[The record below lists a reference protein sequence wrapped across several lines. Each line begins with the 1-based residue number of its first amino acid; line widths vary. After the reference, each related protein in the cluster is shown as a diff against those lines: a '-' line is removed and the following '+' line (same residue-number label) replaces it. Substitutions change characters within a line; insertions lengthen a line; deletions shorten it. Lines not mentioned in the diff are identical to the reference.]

1 MEAGLIDTNDCV
13 EAIIKFGSGALDD
26 DADKRAATVELLGRA
41 APASLA
47 EAIERMRDNGDTIR
61 RPYDWNARPNGVRP
75 ERCPVATIGCLQER
89 ASEPADGL

>member
-1 MEAGLIDTNDCV
+1 MIDTNDCV

-47 EAIERMRDNGDTIR
+47 EAIELMTHNGDTIL
-61 RPYDWNARPNGVRP
+61 
-75 ERCPVATIGCLQER
+75 VAHTIGTMALTVCALKGVPWQ
-89 ASEPADGL
+89 P

>member
-1 MEAGLIDTNDCV
+1 MIDTNDCV

-47 EAIERMRDNGDTIR
+47 EAIERMTNNGDTILV
-61 RPYDWNARPNGVRP
+61 ARTMG
-75 ERCPVATIGCLQER
+75 TIALTVCALRSVPWWQ
-89 ASEPADGL
+89 P

>member
-1 MEAGLIDTNDCV
+1 LIDTNDCV

-47 EAIERMRDNGDTIR
+47 EAIERMTA
-61 RPYDWNARPNGVRP
+61 NARN
-75 ERCPVATIGCLQER
+75 
-89 ASEPADGL
+89 ASDLCFHAGLSPLPS

>member
-1 MEAGLIDTNDCV
+1 LEAGLIDTNDCV

-47 EAIERMRDNGDTIR
+47 EAIERMRDNGDTIL
-61 RPYDWNARPNGVRP
+61 
-75 ERCPVATIGCLQER
+75 VAHTIGTLALTVVALRGVPWQ
-89 ASEPADGL
+89 P

>member
-1 MEAGLIDTNDCV
+1 MIDTNDCV

-47 EAIERMRDNGDTIR
+47 GAIERMRDNGDTIL
-61 RPYDWNARPNGVRP
+61 
-75 ERCPVATIGCLQER
+75 VAHTIGTLALTVVALRGVPWQ
-89 ASEPADGL
+89 P

>member
-1 MEAGLIDTNDCV
+1 MEAGLIYTNDCV

-47 EAIERMRDNGDTIR
+47 EAIERMRDNGDTL
-61 RPYDWNARPNGVRP
+61 
-75 ERCPVATIGCLQER
+75 VAHTIGTVALTVCALRGVPWQ
-89 ASEPADGL
+89 P